1 VGAAALAAR
10 ALEGAARDGD
20 SSLVLP
26 AAAALGSVEFSR
38 RRYEA
43 AAAAFGRALLADTTA
58 TPELLATIRL
68 GRGAAWQLLNRGED
82 AEAEYRAALELAH
95 RARAYDI
102 ELRALGNLGDLAE
115 HRQDY
120 AAAMARYREAVAMVD
135 TLRGRQRG

>member
-1 VGAAALAAR
+1 
-10 ALEGAARDGD
+10 
-20 SSLVLP
+20 
-26 AAAALGSVEFSR
+26 
-38 RRYEA
+38 
-43 AAAAFGRALLADTTA
+43 TA

-135 TLRGRQRG
+135 TLRGRQRGDRDAVKTIAVRAYAYEAMVHLLGRRHGADPDSGFAALAFTWAERARARAFLDLA